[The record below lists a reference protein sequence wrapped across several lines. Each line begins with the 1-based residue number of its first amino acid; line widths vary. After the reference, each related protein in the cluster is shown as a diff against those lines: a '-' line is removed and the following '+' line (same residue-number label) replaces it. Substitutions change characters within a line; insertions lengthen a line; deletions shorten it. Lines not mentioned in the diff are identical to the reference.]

1 MVEVGGVERTRVDKE
16 RALKFCFA
24 LQLFITLST
33 ASPPCFLTSLELV
46 QGPVGQGRA
55 ELHACENWSGEQG
68 GLNWSCGNVQKR
80 EESRWANALL
90 FVSRRRRC
98 RRAKKWSRQKFLTA
112 KTEKQKNKKKRLRDC
127 FPLALPLRF
136 VSALL
141 RAPLLPFFEA
151 EHLVTR
157 GTSSECAPPH
167 HRRPVDRR
175 SSPLKIGR
183 IKIQTRSPAFSR
195 KLENDLLLLLQDPR
209 GERGHGRAQ
218 E

>member
-1 MVEVGGVERTRVDKE
+1 VVEVGGVERTRVDKE

-68 GLNWSCGNVQKR
+68 GLNWSCGKVQKR

-112 KTEKQKNKKKRLRDC
+112 KTEKKKKKKATSRLLSSCSSSSICQRAAQSS
-127 FPLALPLRF
+127 PP
-136 VSALL
+136 ALL
-141 RAPLLPFFEA
+141 RNRAPGDKGNQQRVRAASPP
-151 EHLVTR
+151 
-157 GTSSECAPPH
+157 TS
-167 HRRPVDRR
+167 RR
-175 SSPLKIGR
+175 SSFVAAQNRPHQNSNPL
-183 IKIQTRSPAFSR
+183 SR
-195 KLENDLLLLLQDPR
+195 FLS
-209 GERGHGRAQ
+209 
-218 E
+218 